1 MNEFSTPNIIN
12 FFIAVAT
19 ASAAIASW
27 RAAREN
33 QKTAIQTKRQ
43 ADAAFEAIEVQHRPY
58 LMMSPHPTPNEHG
71 QSEACIVNFSE
82 LPTQINGGW
91 LETLN
96 SDTGPGKQ
104 IGSIS
109 NITLSTPHGARLTLP
124 NEYVKFTVYD
134 ESLQPGWYVL
144 RLMFKYPKLP
154 GKGLLLEIPLHKH
167 ETGFP
172 TYLLDLAEVIRYD
185 AASNPPTSSWTAE
198 ALENRKKRN

>member
-1 MNEFSTPNIIN
+1 MNEFNTPNAIN
-12 FFIAVAT
+12 FFIALAT
-19 ASAAIASW
+19 AGAAIASLM
-27 RAAREN
+27 AAREN
-33 QKTAIQTKRQ
+33 QKTAIQAKRQ
-43 ADAAFEAIEVQHRPY
+43 ADAAFEAIEAQQRPY

-71 QSEACIVNFSE
+71 QSEACIVNFSG

-96 SDTGPGKQ
+96 SDTEPGKH

-109 NITLSTPHGARLTLP
+109 NITLSTPHDARLTLP

-134 ESLQPGWYVL
+134 ESLQSGWYVL

-154 GKGLLLEIPLHKH
+154 EKGLLLEIPLRKH

-172 TYLLDLAEVIRYD
+172 TYLLDLAEVIKYD
-185 AASNPPTSSWTAE
+185 AANNPPTSTWTAE
-198 ALENRKKRN
+198 ALENRSRHP